1 MDRRKL
7 EQEIADFLATA
18 PSQEDRLR
26 LAATLLHQSI
36 NVLSLFGEY
45 TRGAAEDALQAVL
58 DAAELMHVK
67 NIWDV

>member
-1 MDRRKL
+1 MDRKKL
-7 EQEIADFLATA
+7 ETEIAEYLATA
-18 PSQEDRLR
+18 PPHDERLK

-58 DAAELMHVK
+58 DTAEQMHIK
-67 NIWDV
+67 NIWDD